1 MPLESQNFGKLG
13 EKEAELYL
21 KEKGFEIV
29 ERNWRFKKLEVDLI
43 AKDNKEL
50 VFIEVKARG
59 TDYFG
64 DPESFVS
71 KKKQKN
77 LIAAANNYITETNF
91 NGETRFDVVAILQN
105 NDKILVNHIQ
115 NAFSPSII

>member
-77 LIAAANNYITETNF
+77 LIAAANNYIAETNF

>member
-1 MPLESQNFGKLG
+1 MASESQKFGKTG
-13 EKEAELYL
+13 ENEAESYL
-21 KEKGFEIV
+21 KDKGFKILA
-29 ERNWRFKKLEVDLI
+29 RNWRYKKLEVDLI
-43 AKDNKEL
+43 AMDAEEL

-59 TDYFG
+59 TDFFG

-71 KKKQKN
+71 KQKQKN
-77 LIAAANNYITETNF
+77 LIAAANNYVAEANF

-105 NDKILVNHIQ
+105 NHKILVNHIQ